1 LFGIT
6 ITFVLEIVLEAS
18 VKPFVTTV
26 VTYKCAVSFN
36 GHVRTIDN
44 GSEIQESLANAK
56 ESA

>member
-1 LFGIT
+1 
-6 ITFVLEIVLEAS
+6 VLEIVLEAS
-18 VKPFVTTV
+18 VKPLVTTV